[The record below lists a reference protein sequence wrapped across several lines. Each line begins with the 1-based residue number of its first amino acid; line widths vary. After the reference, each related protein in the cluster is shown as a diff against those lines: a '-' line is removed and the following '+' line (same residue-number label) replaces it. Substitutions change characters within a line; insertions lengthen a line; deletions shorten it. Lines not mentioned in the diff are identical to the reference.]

1 MRFIQAVAIVLVLGW
16 LAACSSTGDKKAGE
30 AAVVEDRSTE
40 AEMDSTAAGATT
52 SVVGGYSDLTIE
64 SLTDPNSPLSQRV
77 IYFEFDSSEVSEQD
91 REFVAAHA
99 AILAANANL
108 KVSIEGH
115 ADERGSR
122 EYNIGLGEKRAQS
135 VRQMMEFNGVLPSQM
150 TTVSYGEEKPA
161 VEGHDESAWS
171 MNRRV
176 ELVYVAY

>member
-1 MRFIQAVAIVLVLGW
+1 MKFVQAVAIVFAVGW
-16 LAACSSTGDKKAGE
+16 LVACSSTGDKKGDDV
-30 AAVVEDRSTE
+30 AVVEDRSSE
-40 AEMDSTAAGATT
+40 AATDAASADAMT
-52 SVVGGYSDLTIE
+52 SAVGGYSDLTIE
-64 SLTDPNSPLSQRV
+64 SLTDSNSPLSQRV
-77 IYFEFDSSEVSEQD
+77 IYFEFDSSEVAEQD

-99 AILAANANL
+99 AILAANPNV

-135 VRQMMEFNGVLPSQM
+135 VRSMMEFQGVLPSQM
-150 TTVSYGEEKPA
+150 TTVSYGEEKAA